1 MLTES
6 NEIRVLALPGSL
18 RAGSYNRR
26 LLEIAAELVPP
37 GVSVDIYGLES
48 LPLYNRD
55 VEAAGDPPAVAHF
68 KDAIAA
74 SDAVLVAT
82 PEYNAGTTGVLKNAI
97 DWASRPPRESVLGN
111 KPVAILGGGGRGGT
125 RRAQAQVRAALEHP
139 GARVLDEPEVAV
151 ARVRERFD
159 AESELTDAAVRASIR
174 SLLAG
179 LVAEA
184 RQDASASRVES
195 LTRQTLLPA
204 A

>member
-1 MLTES
+1 MTEP
-6 NEIRVLALPGSL
+6 RALQVLALPGSL

-26 LLEIAAELVPP
+26 LLEAAGELAPP

-55 VEAAGDPPAVAHF
+55 VEAAGDPPAVAHL
-68 KDAIAA
+68 KEAISA

-97 DWASRPPRESVLGN
+97 DWASRPPRESVLGD

-125 RRAQAQVRAALEHP
+125 RRAQAQVRAALDHP

-151 ARVRERFD
+151 ARVRNKFD
-159 AESELTDAAVRASIR
+159 AKGKLTDDSVRDLIR
-174 SLLAG
+174 ALVAN
-179 LVAEA
+179 LVAEV
-184 RQDASASRVES
+184 RQDATASGAGS
-195 LTRQTLLPA
+195 RQRLLA
-204 A
+204 AA

>member
-1 MLTES
+1 MMTEP
-6 NEIRVLALPGSL
+6 RALQVLALPGSL

-26 LLEIAAELVPP
+26 LLEAAGELAPP
-37 GVSVDIYGLES
+37 GVSVDIYALES

-55 VEAAGDPPAVAHF
+55 VEAAGDPPAVAHL
-68 KDAIAA
+68 KEAISA

-125 RRAQAQVRAALEHP
+125 RRAQAQIRAALEHP

-151 ARVRERFD
+151 ARVREKFD
-159 AESELTDAAVRASIR
+159 TEGELTDHAVRESIR
-174 SLLAG
+174 SLVAG

-184 RQDASASRVES
+184 RQDAIASGDGAP
-195 LTRQTLLPA
+195 TRQ
-204 A
+204 